1 MERVQFSTQSETE
14 QSEVAS
20 DEMKHEPAESVCQ
33 YSLCLLHYPRHCCRQ
48 IVKPQPGRYP
58 AYVLKDSLQP
68 CQQTFLVWGWKE
80 LRVFFIGLWKRNR

>member
-33 YSLCLLHYPRHCCRQ
+33 HPLCPLHYLRHCRRQ

-58 AYVLKDSLQP
+58 AYVLKDPLQP
-68 CQQTFLVWGWKE
+68 CQQAFLVLGWEE
-80 LRVFFIGLWKRNR
+80 LRVSFIRLGE